1 MTIDFKN
8 LIVGLHDLYIFNTHV
23 KFRANWMLFTILS
36 INLFVMHNYKQQQNL
51 KFKDLCK
58 VVIYNNVFVGFNS
71 MSNLIVFLFNHFRV
85 CLWDLM

>member
-36 INLFVMHNYKQQQNL
+36 INLFVMCNYKQQKNL
-51 KFKDLCK
+51 KFKD
-58 VVIYNNVFVGFNS
+58 
-71 MSNLIVFLFNHFRV
+71 
-85 CLWDLM
+85 